1 MRARLRFR
9 EANEG
14 LTTDEAEPKCA
25 ETEEDCVFMA
35 NSWVE
40 AQRVGYRT
48 EVDSLTTHRQGQPP
62 HEDYNHTVYDYNS
75 VDRSMTGDVG
85 TEEEYADIFNVICPL
100 HPSVQDSL
108 EMGDHAISSSNI
120 PQVFSPKDTHQS
132 FNYDLSS
139 FPTETHQQFSV
150 PPFQMENNQQIGH
163 FPMVNHQPIILVPFP
178 VLYYQPISEVP
189 FMIVNYQPISEAP
202 VNNREPINE
211 ASVQDYSQGLNS
223 IQATSGAKSKV
234 ERKGGIK
241 KPMNAFILWA
251 KIHRATLSKANP
263 IARNC
268 EITVQLGLAW
278 NKLSEEQKEPYY
290 VEARKIKA
298 EHLRKYPDWVYQP
311 KKSSVLKA
319 PTAIPAATQISSLST
334 LTRAQRSNPYP
345 SVRDVIGQ
353 SSLIPPANFNQGMEM
368 HQGVTNSLHSALPC
382 KPHMTGPQFYPE

>member
-1 MRARLRFR
+1 MDRHPKMRARLRFR

-48 EVDSLTTHRQGQPP
+48 EVDSLTTHRQ
-62 HEDYNHTVYDYNS
+62 V
-75 VDRSMTGDVG
+75 
-85 TEEEYADIFNVICPL
+85 

-108 EMGDHAISSSNI
+108 EMGDHAISSLNI

-178 VLYYQPISEVP
+178 VLYYQPISE
-189 FMIVNYQPISEAP
+189 AP

-223 IQATSGAKSKV
+223 TQATSGAKSKV
-234 ERKGGIK
+234 ARKGGIK

-311 KKSSVLKA
+311 KKSSVPKA